1 MILFHFVLG
10 VMFGLLISLII
21 MLRAII
27 REGDRSFSKL
37 VTDVNDIKRRN
48 NNIEITQEEDQVM
61 QCENCH

>member
-37 VTDVNDIKRRN
+37 VNDVNNIKRGN
-48 NNIEITQEEDQVM
+48 V
-61 QCENCH
+61 